1 MQTLSSQIDKIP
13 KYDTKNHNA
22 PIPAPGKAISSI
34 PVSKTSCPQ
43 KESKPV
49 AQRQGIRRIM
59 VGTGFCQTR
68 QSILYFGT
76 DDEMSDDE
84 IRTEAHPCIPA
95 TNVEPGTVGQRRVEQ
110 TGDIKS
116 PCNASLVRAERR
128 NATRAST
135 GRSR

>member
-1 MQTLSSQIDKIP
+1 
-13 KYDTKNHNA
+13 
-22 PIPAPGKAISSI
+22 
-34 PVSKTSCPQ
+34 
-43 KESKPV
+43 
-49 AQRQGIRRIM
+49 M

-116 PCNASLVRAERR
+116 PVQRQSRTRR
-128 NATRAST
+128 NIIRKSKCST
-135 GRSR
+135 DFKRNDFLKKNEAYPLGALRSLKFAYRKLRISLFVELAV

>member
-1 MQTLSSQIDKIP
+1 
-13 KYDTKNHNA
+13 
-22 PIPAPGKAISSI
+22 
-34 PVSKTSCPQ
+34 
-43 KESKPV
+43 
-49 AQRQGIRRIM
+49 M

-116 PCNASLVRAERR
+116 PVQRQSRTRRKTECNESFNGKIEVGEPCGLIRILVE
-128 NATRAST
+128 NII
-135 GRSR
+135 RSRGYLHREKKHRAKPPMF

>member
-1 MQTLSSQIDKIP
+1 
-13 KYDTKNHNA
+13 
-22 PIPAPGKAISSI
+22 
-34 PVSKTSCPQ
+34 
-43 KESKPV
+43 
-49 AQRQGIRRIM
+49 M

-110 TGDIKS
+110 T
-116 PCNASLVRAERR
+116 EREIC
-128 NATRAST
+128 AFP
-135 GRSR
+135 GKIIE